1 MIDEV
6 IARQEKHRLVMYN
19 LIFLASASKWERFGD
34 SMYKFELDIAREVD
48 TTHVDASFQ
57 CQSADGWLVSIEST
71 AEQEFIQQ
79 KIREKVE
86 SQGQTFAR
94 EQWWTSGHWNKNE
107 EKWTWHNSL
116 EGRISQV
123 IGFSQ

>member
-1 MIDEV
+1 
-6 IARQEKHRLVMYN
+6 MYN

-34 SMYKFELDIAREVD
+34 SMYNFELDIAREVD
-48 TTHVDASFQ
+48 TTHLDASFQ

-94 EQWWTSGHWNKNE
+94 EQWWTSGHWNKKE

-116 EGRISQV
+116 EGRINEV
-123 IGFSQ
+123 IGFLR